1 MATSSIST
9 CQSHWLRRGLEPS
22 MVAVSSVWYRCTSLV
37 YRCSWILPHSLRA
50 CHPLC
55 FLRGP
60 YHPSSKAQPQLQH
73 HGLPLPLL
81 HHKSLRL
88 LPHPYRPRG
97 CHPLRFLRSS
107 LPRFSR
113 QQNPNPN
120 LGCQHPSVFA

>member
-37 YRCSWILPHSLRA
+37 YRCSWILHHSLH
-50 CHPLC
+50 HPLSH
-55 FLRGP
+55 LR
-60 YHPSSKAQPQLQH
+60 
-73 HGLPLPLL
+73 
-81 HHKSLRL
+81 HKSLRL